1 MGFYAEKLM
10 PLLFDR
16 FMIAEPRD
24 RARGEYLA
32 QVSGDVLEIGFGT
45 GLNLPHYPEGVTK
58 LITVD
63 VNVGLDR
70 RAAKR
75 IAESPIDVDN
85 RILDGENMPFQDA
98 SFDCVV
104 SAYTLCS
111 IPNLERALQEMYR
124 VLRPGGKLFFLEHG
138 LSDEPKIQK
147 WQHRLNPLQKIW
159 GAGCNINRDMTALIE
174 GAGFRMTTLKRYNM
188 QDDPKILGSMYQ
200 GIAEKAA

>member
-16 FMIAEPRD
+16 MMIAEPRD

-45 GLNLPHYPEGVTK
+45 GLNLPHYPEGVTH

-63 VNVGLDR
+63 VNPGLDK

-75 IAESPIDVDN
+75 IAESPIEVDN
-85 RILDGENMPFQDA
+85 RILNGENMPFEDA
-98 SFDCVV
+98 SFDAVV
-104 SAYTLCS
+104 SGYTLCS
-111 IPNLERALQEMYR
+111 IPDVARALEEIHR
-124 VLRPGGKLFFLEHG
+124 VLRPGGKLYFLEHG
-138 LSDEPKIQK
+138 LSDEPKVQK
-147 WQHRLNPLQKIW
+147 WQNRLNPLQKIW
-159 GAGCNINRDMTALIE
+159 GAGCNMNRDMTALIE
-174 GAGFRMTTLKRYNM
+174 AAGFKMAVLKRYNM